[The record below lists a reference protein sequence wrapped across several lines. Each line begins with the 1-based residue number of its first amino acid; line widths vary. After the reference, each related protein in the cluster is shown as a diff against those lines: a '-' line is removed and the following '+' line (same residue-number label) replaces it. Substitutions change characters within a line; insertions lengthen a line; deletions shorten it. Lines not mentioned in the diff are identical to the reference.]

1 MLTDLRIR
9 PVRIGLLLVLLF
21 GSLLGQQTLRAQTT
35 TGSILGT
42 VNDMTGAV
50 LPGAS
55 IQITNTGTG
64 VVKTATTDGQGRF
77 NLPDLQ
83 VGSYQVQATHMGFQT
98 EVRQGITLSVGGQAV
113 VDFAL
118 QVGETT
124 QTVTVQGEAT
134 QVETTSS
141 EVSSLITPTQMSQ
154 LPLNGRDFEQLITL
168 SQGVQIVNTGNHN
181 AFYGISNEYSVAGS
195 RPEGAL
201 ELLDDS
207 VLNTFWNH
215 GTGSASLGTAMG
227 VEAISEFNTLVN
239 TYTAQFGGN
248 GAVINATTKSGTND
262 LHGSAYEYLRNSAL
276 DARNWSDPLKIPEY
290 RRNQFGVS
298 LGGPIKKDKLF
309 FFANY
314 EGLRQTLGEAR
325 TATVPDAAARQG
337 YLPCGSTPKCPSGV
351 ANGTLV
357 NANTTAATLPAS
369 CTTTYSSTSNC
380 VTNST
385 VQAVLNTYSNS
396 VGGADIGSGQYQL
409 ITVANQQGREDYG
422 MARLDYHI
430 SDKDSLLGRYIV
442 DDSFR
447 SEPFNPQATTIPLW
461 PEDDYTRNQYL
472 TVEETHVFSSRL
484 INVARFGWA
493 NPNAYGNAAPNATPA
508 LSFVSGRED
517 GQLSVGG
524 GVSTIGV
531 DNLHL
536 PYNFPV
542 SRYTA
547 ADDISWTHGA
557 HDFRFGLEVDRAIYN
572 DSAPFSLGGN
582 YSFSSL
588 SDLINGNVN
597 TLAMA
602 PLGVNNAY
610 RDIQETEL
618 YPYIQDQW
626 RVTRRLTLN
635 LGLRYEFVTNP
646 TCDSCNE
653 IINHQNAVPTPPNYG
668 FAQLTNAF
676 KTNPS
681 KYNFAPRIGFA
692 LDPFNNHKTAIRG
705 GIGVFYDEI
714 VPRTYDSQFWQA
726 QPNYNISLGA
736 TQGVAFPTDPST
748 VTTDLNNGTLP
759 AQSITSGGAY
769 DASKTPAVLEYN
781 LNVQHEFW
789 DHTVLLV
796 GYVGSAGGHLI
807 ATLDENP
814 ITFFINSAGQEQF
827 ACNNTD
833 TVDAQCTGKPETS
846 KVVVNAR
853 MNANKFGTTALY
865 GSQSETMPIGYSHYN
880 SLQVS
885 MTHPMAHGVQMS
897 VNYTYSTCIDDGS
910 ITFNQESNGTG
921 QVLSNPYNLA
931 FDRGPCAFDIRHH
944 VSVNSLISLPFHVS
958 HLNRLVGGWQL
969 APILLYAT
977 GSPFSV
983 SDGFTWAGVSTTRPN
998 AIPGCDPMAGA
1009 GTRTEWFNPDCFS
1022 LQPVGTIGN
1031 LSRNTLNLPPSVNAD
1046 FGLLKDIPI
1055 KERFK
1060 AQFRAEFFNIFNI
1073 QNWGTPS
1080 VNLFSGSCTTAGP
1093 TCINV
1098 TNGLGGALSST
1109 AGQITTFQ
1117 NGLPARQIQ
1126 FALKL
1131 LF

>member
-1 MLTDLRIR
+1 MFTELRIR
-9 PVRIGLLLVLLF
+9 RGSYWLF
-21 GSLLGQQTLRAQTT
+21 AHSASLGLLGQQTLRAQTT
-35 TGSILGT
+35 TGTILGS
-42 VNDMTGAV
+42 VNDSTGGV
-50 LPGAS
+50 IPGAT
-55 IQITNTGTG
+55 IQIRNTGTG
-64 VVKTATTDGQGRF
+64 VANTTTTDGQGRF
-77 NLPDLQ
+77 NVPDLQ
-83 VGSYQVQATHMGFQT
+83 VGSYEVRATHMGFQT

-113 VDFAL
+113 VDLAL

-134 QVETTSS
+134 QVETTNS

-181 AFYGISNEYSVAGS
+181 AFYGQANEYSVAGA

-207 VLNTFWNH
+207 VLNTYWNH

-227 VEAISEFNTLVN
+227 VEAISQFNTLTN
-239 TYTAQFGGN
+239 TYSAQFGGN

-262 LHGSAYEYLRNSAL
+262 FHGSVYEYLRNSAL
-276 DARNWSDPLKIPEY
+276 DARNWSDPQQIPAF
-290 RRNQFGVS
+290 RRNQFGAS

-309 FFANY
+309 FFVNY

-337 YLPCGSTPKCPSGV
+337 YLPSG
-351 ANGTLV
+351 GTLV
-357 NANTTAATLPAS
+357 SANPAAVGTGS
-369 CTTTYSSTSNC
+369 CTAIYSSTSNC
-380 VTNST
+380 VTNAA
-385 VQAVLNTYSNS
+385 VQAVLNTYPSP
-396 VGGADIGSGQYQL
+396 VGGTDIGGGAYQL
-409 ITVANQQGREDYG
+409 IAVANQQGREDYG
-422 MARLDYHI
+422 MARIDYHI

-447 SEPFNPQATTIPLW
+447 FEPFNPQATTIPLW
-461 PEDDYTRNQYL
+461 PENDYTRNQYL
-472 TVEETHVFSSRL
+472 TAEETHVFSSRL

-542 SRYTA
+542 TRYSA

-557 HDFRFGLEVDRAIYN
+557 HDFRFGLEIDRAIYN

-582 YSFSSL
+582 YAFNSL
-588 SDLINGNVN
+588 SDLINGKVN
-597 TLAMA
+597 TLAMT
-602 PLGVNNAY
+602 PVGVNDAY
-610 RDIQETEL
+610 RNIRQTEI
-618 YPYIQDQW
+618 YPYVQDQW
-626 RVTRRLTLN
+626 RATRRLTLN
-635 LGLRYEFVTNP
+635 LGLRYEFITNP
-646 TCDSCNE
+646 TCDSCFQV
-653 IINHQNAVPTPPNYG
+653 IDHQNAVPTPPNYG
-668 FAQLTNAF
+668 FVHLTNVF

-692 LDPFNNHKTAIRG
+692 FDPFNDHKTAIRG
-705 GIGVFYDEI
+705 GVGVFYDGFA
-714 VPRTYDSQFWQA
+714 PRTYDSQFWQA

-736 TQGVAFPTDPST
+736 QQGVAFPTDPNT
-748 VTTDLNNGTLP
+748 ITTDLNNGTLP
-759 AQSITSGGAY
+759 AQSIISGGAY

-807 ATLDENP
+807 ATLDMNP
-814 ITFFINSAGQEQF
+814 ITYFINSASQEQF

-833 TVDAQCTGKPETS
+833 TVDVQCTSKPQTS
-846 KVVVNAR
+846 KVVANNRV
-853 MNANKFGTTALY
+853 NANKFGTTALY
-865 GSQSETMPIGYSHYN
+865 GSQNETMPIGYSHYN

-885 MTHPMAHGVQMS
+885 MTHPMAHDVQMG

-931 FDRGPCAFDIRHH
+931 FDRGPCAFDITHH
-944 VSVNSLISLPFHVS
+944 ISVNSLINLPFHAS
-958 HLNRLVGGWQL
+958 HLNRLVGGWQF

-983 SDGFTWAGVSTTRPN
+983 TDGFNWSGLNANDRPN
-998 AIPGCDPMAGA
+998 VVPGCDPMAGA
-1009 GTRTEWFNPDCFS
+1009 GSRAQWFNPKCFA
-1022 LQPVGTIGN
+1022 LQPAVGTLGN
-1031 LSRNTLNLPPSVNAD
+1031 LARNTLNLPPSLNVD
-1046 FGLLKDIPI
+1046 FGLVKDIPI

-1073 QNWGTPS
+1073 QSWGAPS
-1080 VNLFSGSCTTAGP
+1080 VSLFSASCTTPSA

-1098 TNGLGGALSST
+1098 TNGVGGSLSST
-1109 AGQITTFQ
+1109 AGQITSFQ
-1117 NGLPARQIQ
+1117 NGLPSREIQ